1 MKIKSYAIAAI
12 VAFLAVRALNKPNLP
27 ARPALLKGPANEV
40 LPASVSENPISMPVR
55 PHSGKTVTELGY
67 FLRSKENPAPFV
79 ARLLTVCFVLLIGLS
94 LCITKLPID
103 VTHWFRRFGVGILI
117 TAYWLI
123 AYELVKILSNAVI
136 KRELPTEFGD
146 SRRAKISQVCV
157 YVIIIAAGIIGW
169 KYSWVGKHVG
179 LAFGFGALLCGL
191 VFEYGPIRL
200 LNFYRPPLRNEQH
213 VELRELVK
221 LESASA
227 RHGSSGSL
235 HAQDQDRLA
244 YLRKKWGIDN
254 KSPSP

>member
-27 ARPALLKGPANEV
+27 AGPALLKGPANEV
-40 LPASVSENPISMPVR
+40 LPASVSETPISMPVR

-67 FLRSKENPAPFV
+67 FLRSKEHPASFV
-79 ARLLTVCFVLLIGLS
+79 ARLLTVCFLLLIILSLLIGQ
-94 LCITKLPID
+94 LPIG
-103 VTHWFRRFGVGILI
+103 VTHWFRRFGAGIFI
-117 TAYWLI
+117 TCYWLI
-123 AYELVKILSNAVI
+123 AYELIKILFKAAS
-136 KRELPTEFGD
+136 KLELPSDFGD

-157 YVIIIAAGIIGW
+157 YVIIILAGIKGW
-169 KYSWVGKHVG
+169 EISWVGTNVG
-179 LAFGFGALLCGL
+179 LAFGCGALLCGL

-213 VELRELVK
+213 VELRDLVK

-227 RHGSSGSL
+227 RHGSSGAL

-244 YLRKKWGIDN
+244 DLRKKWGIDN
-254 KSPSP
+254 N

>member
-12 VAFLAVRALNKPNLP
+12 VAFLTVRALTKPSLP
-27 ARPALLKGPANEV
+27 ARPAFLKGHENEF
-40 LPASVSENPISMPVR
+40 LSKTVSETPISMPVR

-67 FLRSKENPAPFV
+67 FLRSKENPASFV

-94 LCITKLPID
+94 LYITKLPID
-103 VTHWFRRFGVGILI
+103 VTHWFRRFGAGILI
-117 TAYWLI
+117 TSYWLI

-157 YVIIIAAGIIGW
+157 YGIIIAAGIIGW

-200 LNFYRPPLRNEQH
+200 LNFYRSPLRSEQL
-213 VELRELVK
+213 VELRDLVK
-221 LESASA
+221 LEVASA
-227 RHGSSGSL
+227 KLGLSESL
-235 HAQDQDRLA
+235 HTQDQDRLDI
-244 YLRKKWGIDN
+244 LRKKWDIDN
-254 KSPSP
+254 A